1 VLAVKRAME
10 ISTTLSL
17 ANQVLWVFE
26 SDFMNATQWVSGKA
40 EGWPWRLHNAF
51 YL

>member
-1 VLAVKRAME
+1 MLAIKRAME

-17 ANQVLWVFE
+17 ANKIHRVFE
-26 SDFMNATQWVSGKA
+26 SDSMNATQRVRGKA